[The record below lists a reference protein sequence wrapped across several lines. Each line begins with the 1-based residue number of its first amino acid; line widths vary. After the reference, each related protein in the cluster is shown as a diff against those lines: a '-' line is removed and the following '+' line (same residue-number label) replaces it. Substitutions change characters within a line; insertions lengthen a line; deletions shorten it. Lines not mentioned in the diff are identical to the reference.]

1 MPQSPELERLLDK
14 ALDHVVFDGW
24 SEATFEAAATD
35 AGLTLDG
42 ALAVAP
48 RGALDLAVALH
59 RRGDQRMVKEAE
71 KLDLSSLR
79 YSERVAELLKLR
91 IRVMPDRE
99 AVRRATTFFA
109 LPTNTPEG
117 AKLIWET
124 ADHVWNTLGDTS
136 TDGNWYSKR
145 ATLSAVWASVVL
157 FWLGDDSPD
166 TLKTDEFI
174 DRRIENVMQI
184 EKMKGQLRE
193 NPLTKPLMDL
203 QETFLSRMR
212 PPRAASDDLPGR
224 WNEGGF
230 T

>member
-1 MPQSPELERLLDK
+1 MKMPESPELDGLLDK
-14 ALDHVVFDGW
+14 ALDHVAFDGW
-24 SEATFEAAATD
+24 TETTFKAAAAD
-35 AGLTLDG
+35 AGLTFED
-42 ALAVAP
+42 ALAIAP
-48 RGALDLAVALH
+48 RGALDLAVAFH
-59 RRGDQRMVKEAE
+59 RRGDRKMAEEAE
-71 KLDLSSLR
+71 KLDLSSLK

-99 AVRRATTFFA
+99 AVRRATTLFA
-109 LPTNTPEG
+109 LPTHAPEG

-124 ADHVWNTLGDTS
+124 ADHVWNALGDTS

-157 FWLGDDSPD
+157 FWLGDDSAD

-203 QETFLSRMR
+203 QESFLSRMR
-212 PPRAASDDLPGR
+212 SPRAASDDLPGK
-224 WNEGGF
+224 WN
-230 T
+230 